1 MCGAFKCD
9 DDFRSVITS
18 YLSVSYCNIQARGWF
33 SYYLHPI
40 AELAL
45 IRVNEL
51 LTASS
56 GVAGVWGADLK
67 GLGGFMAVGW
77 EGQSWSAA
85 PMWRGTLN
93 KHSVLK
99 QAVSGELCLFLLI
112 IISQKDKSL
121 FKEWSQDYHGE
132 LKLKPLQ
139 LLKNKFS

>member
-1 MCGAFKCD
+1 MCD

-33 SYYLHPI
+33 SYYLRPI

-51 LTASS
+51 LTGGFFRGCG
-56 GVAGVWGADLK
+56 GVRGGSE
-67 GLGGFMAVGW
+67 GFGGGFMAVGW

-121 FKEWSQDYHGE
+121 FKEWSQDYYGE
-132 LKLKPLQ
+132 LKLKLLQ
-139 LLKNKFS
+139 LLKYKFS